1 MHDPWVLANFKPRPS
16 DVLITTA
23 PKAGTTWMQQILH
36 QLRCGGDPDFESID
50 VVVPWL
56 ECPRG
61 GKSWQGIL
69 SGYEAIADPRVFKT
83 HCTYPQTPG
92 ADTARLILSS
102 RDPRDCCVSFYHHL
116 LDMTDEAR
124 ERASIKRPDSFDAY
138 LEPWLEFGAWYRN
151 VQSWWPHRKDDNLLW
166 LRYED
171 MKADL
176 EGSIDQILQF
186 LGWDLQARAREQ
198 ALEYCSFGWMRANV
212 RRFTRQGGDKPMFK
226 PGGFIR
232 KGTVGDHKDLL
243 TKEHEKKVL
252 DKAREMLESDC
263 LAFLGID

>member
-1 MHDPWVLANFKPRPS
+1 
-16 DVLITTA
+16 
-23 PKAGTTWMQQILH
+23 MQQILH